1 MIKSYQTHFTSTPSL
16 ISLLELIKPVTWF
29 PPMWAFLCGVVS
41 VGALNSNNT
50 ILILSGLLL
59 AGPLVCGMSQ
69 AVNDWCDRHVDAINQ
84 PERPIPS
91 GRVSAGWGFF
101 TGIIMSATS
110 IIFAFYLG
118 SLIFFATIIGV
129 LAAWLYSLEPIRL
142 KRSAIFGPGVV
153 AICYEGLP
161 WFTGAA
167 IFTISL
173 PNKEVLIVLS
183 LYALGAHGIMTM
195 NDFKATKGDKLL
207 GINSLPVI
215 LGRKSATL
223 VACLIMLFPQLIVIS
238 LFYFWGSLVLAITLA
253 VCVLLQCLSMI
264 FLIRDPEK
272 NTPFF
277 NMTGVLLYIAGMM
290 LSANGLYLMN

>member
-1 MIKSYQTHFTSTPSL
+1 MIKSYQTHFNSTPSL

-41 VGALNSNNT
+41 VGALNSDNA

-101 TGIIMSATS
+101 TGITMSATS
-110 IIFAFYLG
+110 ILFAYYLG
-118 SLIFFATIIGV
+118 SMIFFATIIGV

-142 KRSAIFGPGVV
+142 KRSAIFGPGIV

-173 PNKEVLIVLS
+173 PNKEVLIVLTF
-183 LYALGAHGIMTM
+183 YALGAHGIMTM

-215 LGRKSATL
+215 LGSKPATL
-223 VACLIMLFPQLIVIS
+223 VACLTMLFPQLIVIS
-238 LFYFWGSLVLAITLA
+238 LFYFWGSLIIAITLA
-253 VCVLLQCLSMI
+253 VCVLLQSLSMI

>member
-16 ISLLELIKPVTWF
+16 ISLLELIKPITWF

-110 IIFAFYLG
+110 IIFAYYLG

-215 LGRKSATL
+215 LGRKPATL

-238 LFYFWGSLVLAITLA
+238 LFYFWGSLILAITLA
-253 VCVLLQCLSMI
+253 VCVLLQSLSMI

>member
-1 MIKSYQTHFTSTPSL
+1 MIKSYQTHFNSTPSL

-110 IIFAFYLG
+110 IIFAYYLG

-215 LGRKSATL
+215 LGRKPATL

-238 LFYFWGSLVLAITLA
+238 LFYFWGSLILAITLA
-253 VCVLLQCLSMI
+253 VCVLLQSLSMI

>member
-1 MIKSYQTHFTSTPSL
+1 MIKSYQTHFNSTPSL

-101 TGIIMSATS
+101 TGITMSATS
-110 IIFAFYLG
+110 ILFAYYLG

-215 LGRKSATL
+215 LGRKPATL

-238 LFYFWGSLVLAITLA
+238 LFYFWGSLILAITLA
-253 VCVLLQCLSMI
+253 VCVLLQSLSMI

>member
-101 TGIIMSATS
+101 TGIIMSVIS
-110 IIFAFYLG
+110 ILFAYYLG

-215 LGRKSATL
+215 LGRKPATL

-238 LFYFWGSLVLAITLA
+238 LFYFWGSLILALTLA
-253 VCVLLQCLSMI
+253 VCVLLQSLSMI

>member
-1 MIKSYQTHFTSTPSL
+1 MIKSYQTHLTGTPSL

-91 GRVSAGWGFF
+91 GRVSARWGFF
-101 TGIIMSATS
+101 TGIIMSVIS
-110 IIFAFYLG
+110 ILFAYYLG

-215 LGRKSATL
+215 LGRKPATL
-223 VACLIMLFPQLIVIS
+223 VACLIMLFPQLIVLS
-238 LFYFWGSLVLAITLA
+238 LFYFWGSLILAITLA
-253 VCVLLQCLSMI
+253 VCVLLQSLSMI

>member
-1 MIKSYQTHFTSTPSL
+1 MIKSYQTHFNSTPSL

-101 TGIIMSATS
+101 TGITMSAIS
-110 IIFAFYLG
+110 ILFAYYLG

-215 LGRKSATL
+215 LGRKPATL
-223 VACLIMLFPQLIVIS
+223 VACLIMLFPQLIVMS
-238 LFYFWGSLVLAITLA
+238 LFYFWESLILAITLA
-253 VCVLLQCLSMI
+253 VCVLLQSLSMI

-272 NTPFF
+272 NTPLF

>member
-41 VGALNSNNT
+41 VGALNNNNI

-110 IIFAFYLG
+110 IIFAYYLG
-118 SLIFFATIIGV
+118 SLIFFATITGV

-215 LGRKSATL
+215 LGRKPATL
-223 VACLIMLFPQLIVIS
+223 VACLIMLFPQLIVMS
-238 LFYFWGSLVLAITLA
+238 LFYFWESLILAITLA
-253 VCVLLQCLSMI
+253 VCVLLQSLSMI
-264 FLIRDPEK
+264 FLIRNPEK

>member
-41 VGALNSNNT
+41 VGAFNSNNT

-101 TGIIMSATS
+101 TGIIMSVIS
-110 IIFAFYLG
+110 ILFAYYLG

-215 LGRKSATL
+215 LGRKPATL

-238 LFYFWGSLVLAITLA
+238 LFYFWGSLILALTLAI
-253 VCVLLQCLSMI
+253 CVLLQSLSMI

>member
-91 GRVSAGWGFF
+91 GRVSARWGFF
-101 TGIIMSATS
+101 TGIIMSVIS
-110 IIFAFYLG
+110 ILFAYYLG

-215 LGRKSATL
+215 LGRKPATL

-238 LFYFWGSLVLAITLA
+238 LFYFWGSLILAIALA
-253 VCVLLQCLSMI
+253 VCVLLQSLSMI

>member
-1 MIKSYQTHFTSTPSL
+1 MIKSYQTQFTSTPSL

-41 VGALNSNNT
+41 VGALNNNNI

-91 GRVSAGWGFF
+91 GRVSARWGFF
-101 TGIIMSATS
+101 TGIIMSVIS
-110 IIFAFYLG
+110 ILFAYYLG

-215 LGRKSATL
+215 LGRKPATL

-238 LFYFWGSLVLAITLA
+238 LFYFWGSLILALTLA
-253 VCVLLQCLSMI
+253 VCVLLQSLSMI

>member
-1 MIKSYQTHFTSTPSL
+1 MIKSYQTHFNSTPSL

-41 VGALNSNNT
+41 VGALNSDNT
-50 ILILSGLLL
+50 IIILSGLLL

-110 IIFAFYLG
+110 IIFAYYLG
-118 SLIFFATIIGV
+118 SLIFFATITGV

-215 LGRKSATL
+215 LGRKPATL
-223 VACLIMLFPQLIVIS
+223 VACLIMLFPQLIVMS
-238 LFYFWGSLVLAITLA
+238 LFYFWESLILAITLA
-253 VCVLLQCLSMI
+253 VCVLLQSLSMI

-272 NTPFF
+272 NTPLF

>member
-41 VGALNSNNT
+41 VGALNNNNI

-101 TGIIMSATS
+101 TGIIMSVIS
-110 IIFAFYLG
+110 ILFAYYLG

-215 LGRKSATL
+215 LGRKPATL

-238 LFYFWGSLVLAITLA
+238 LFYFWGSLILALTLA
-253 VCVLLQCLSMI
+253 VCVLLQSLSMI

-277 NMTGVLLYIAGMM
+277 NMTGVLLYSAGMM

>member
-1 MIKSYQTHFTSTPSL
+1 MIKSYQTHFHSTPSL

-110 IIFAFYLG
+110 IIFAYYLG

-215 LGRKSATL
+215 LGRKPATL
-223 VACLIMLFPQLIVIS
+223 VACLTMLFPQLIVIS
-238 LFYFWGSLVLAITLA
+238 LFYFWGSLILAITLA
-253 VCVLLQCLSMI
+253 VCVLLQSLSMI

>member
-110 IIFAFYLG
+110 IIFAYYLG

-215 LGRKSATL
+215 LGSKPATL

-238 LFYFWGSLVLAITLA
+238 LFYFWGSLILAITLA
-253 VCVLLQCLSMI
+253 VCVLLQSLSMI

>member
-1 MIKSYQTHFTSTPSL
+1 VIKSYRINFNSTPSL

-41 VGALNSNNT
+41 VGALNSNNI
-50 ILILSGLLL
+50 ILILSGLIL

-110 IIFAFYLG
+110 ILFAYYLG
-118 SLIFFATIIGV
+118 SLIFFATIVGV

-142 KRSAIFGPGVV
+142 KRSAIFGPGIV

-173 PNKEVLIVLS
+173 PNKEVLIVLT

-195 NDFKATKGDKLL
+195 NDFKATKGDRLL
-207 GINSLPVI
+207 GVNSLPVI
-215 LGRKSATL
+215 LGSKPATL

-238 LFYFWGSLVLAITLA
+238 LFYLWGSLTLA
-253 VCVLLQCLSMI
+253 MALSFCVLLQSLSMI
-264 FLIRDPEK
+264 FLIRDPKK

-277 NMTGVLLYIAGMM
+277 NMTGVLLYIMGMM

>member
-110 IIFAFYLG
+110 ILFAYYLG

-215 LGRKSATL
+215 LGRKPATL

-238 LFYFWGSLVLAITLA
+238 LFYFWGSLILAITLA
-253 VCVLLQCLSMI
+253 VCVLLQSLSMI

>member
-41 VGALNSNNT
+41 VGALKSNNT

-91 GRVSAGWGFF
+91 GRVSARWGFF
-101 TGIIMSATS
+101 TGIIMSVIS
-110 IIFAFYLG
+110 ILFAYYLG

-215 LGRKSATL
+215 LGRKPATL

-238 LFYFWGSLVLAITLA
+238 LFYFWGSLILAITLA
-253 VCVLLQCLSMI
+253 VCVLLQSLSMI

>member
-101 TGIIMSATS
+101 TGIIMSVTS
-110 IIFAFYLG
+110 IIFAYYLG

-215 LGRKSATL
+215 LGRKPATL

-238 LFYFWGSLVLAITLA
+238 LFYFWGSLILAITLA
-253 VCVLLQCLSMI
+253 VCVLLQSLSMI

>member
-91 GRVSAGWGFF
+91 GRVSARWGFF
-101 TGIIMSATS
+101 TGIIMSVIS
-110 IIFAFYLG
+110 ILFAYYLG

-215 LGRKSATL
+215 LGRKPATL

-238 LFYFWGSLVLAITLA
+238 LFYFWGSLILAITLA
-253 VCVLLQCLSMI
+253 VCVLLQSLSMI

>member
-110 IIFAFYLG
+110 IIFAYYLG

-215 LGRKSATL
+215 LGRKPATL

-238 LFYFWGSLVLAITLA
+238 LFYFWGSLILAIALA
-253 VCVLLQCLSMI
+253 VCVLLQSLSMI

>member
-110 IIFAFYLG
+110 IIFAYYLG

-167 IFTISL
+167 IFTISV
-173 PNKEVLIVLS
+173 PNKEVLIVLT

-215 LGRKSATL
+215 LGRKPATL
-223 VACLIMLFPQLIVIS
+223 VACLIMLFPQLIVMS
-238 LFYFWGSLVLAITLA
+238 LFYFWESLILAITLA
-253 VCVLLQCLSMI
+253 VCVLLQSFSMI

>member
-110 IIFAFYLG
+110 IIFAYYLG

-215 LGRKSATL
+215 LGRKPATL

-238 LFYFWGSLVLAITLA
+238 LFYFWGSLILALTLA
-253 VCVLLQCLSMI
+253 VCVLLQSLSMI

-290 LSANGLYLMN
+290 LSANGLFLMN

>member
-50 ILILSGLLL
+50 ILILAGLLL

-101 TGIIMSATS
+101 TGITMSFTS
-110 IIFAFYLG
+110 ILFAYYLG

-129 LAAWLYSLEPIRL
+129 FAAWLYSLEPVRL

-207 GINSLPVI
+207 GIKSLPVI
-215 LGRKSATL
+215 LGRKPATL
-223 VACLIMLFPQLIVIS
+223 VACLIMLFPQLIVMS
-238 LFYFWGSLVLAITLA
+238 LFYFWESLILAITLA
-253 VCVLLQCLSMI
+253 VCVLLQSLSMI

>member
-91 GRVSAGWGFF
+91 GRVSARWGFF
-101 TGIIMSATS
+101 TSIIMSVIS
-110 IIFAFYLG
+110 ILFAYYLG

-215 LGRKSATL
+215 LGRKPATL

-238 LFYFWGSLVLAITLA
+238 LFYFWGSLILAITLA
-253 VCVLLQCLSMI
+253 VCVLLQSLSMI

>member
-41 VGALNSNNT
+41 VGALNSNNI

-110 IIFAFYLG
+110 IIFAYYLG

-215 LGRKSATL
+215 LGRKPATL

-238 LFYFWGSLVLAITLA
+238 LFYFWGSLILAITLA
-253 VCVLLQCLSMI
+253 VCVLLQSLSMI

>member
-41 VGALNSNNT
+41 VGALNSNNI

-91 GRVSAGWGFF
+91 GRVSARWGFF
-101 TGIIMSATS
+101 TGIIMSVIS
-110 IIFAFYLG
+110 ILFAYYLG

-215 LGRKSATL
+215 LGRKPATL

-238 LFYFWGSLVLAITLA
+238 LFYFWGSLILALTLA
-253 VCVLLQCLSMI
+253 VCVLLQSLSMI

>member
-110 IIFAFYLG
+110 IIFAYYLG
-118 SLIFFATIIGV
+118 SLIFFATIMGV

-215 LGRKSATL
+215 LGRKTATL

-238 LFYFWGSLVLAITLA
+238 LFYFWGSLILAITLA
-253 VCVLLQCLSMI
+253 VCVLLQSLSMI

>member
-1 MIKSYQTHFTSTPSL
+1 MIKSYQTHFTSTPRL

-84 PERPIPS
+84 PDRPIPS

-101 TGIIMSATS
+101 TGITMSAIS
-110 IIFAFYLG
+110 ILFAYYLG

-215 LGRKSATL
+215 LGRKPATL
-223 VACLIMLFPQLIVIS
+223 LACLIMLFPQLIVMS
-238 LFYFWGSLVLAITLA
+238 LFYFWGSLILAITLA
-253 VCVLLQCLSMI
+253 VCVLFQSLSML

-272 NTPFF
+272 NTPLF

>member
-110 IIFAFYLG
+110 IIFAYYLG

-215 LGRKSATL
+215 LGRKPATL
-223 VACLIMLFPQLIVIS
+223 VACLIMLFPQLIVMS
-238 LFYFWGSLVLAITLA
+238 LFYFWGSLILAITLA
-253 VCVLLQCLSMI
+253 VCVLLQSLSMI

-272 NTPFF
+272 NTPLF

>member
-1 MIKSYQTHFTSTPSL
+1 MIKSYQTHFNSTPSL

-50 ILILSGLLL
+50 ILILAGLLL

-101 TGIIMSATS
+101 TGITMSAIS
-110 IIFAFYLG
+110 ILFAYYLG

-215 LGRKSATL
+215 LGRKPATL
-223 VACLIMLFPQLIVIS
+223 VACLIMLFPQLIVMS
-238 LFYFWGSLVLAITLA
+238 LFYFWESLILAITLA
-253 VCVLLQCLSMI
+253 VCVLLQSLSMI

-272 NTPFF
+272 NTPLF

>member
-41 VGALNSNNT
+41 VGALNNNNI

-101 TGIIMSATS
+101 TGIIMSVIS
-110 IIFAFYLG
+110 ILFAYYLG

-215 LGRKSATL
+215 LGRKPATL
-223 VACLIMLFPQLIVIS
+223 VACFIMLFPQLIVIS
-238 LFYFWGSLVLAITLA
+238 LFYFWGSLILAITLA
-253 VCVLLQCLSMI
+253 VCVLLQSLSMI

>member
-41 VGALNSNNT
+41 VGALNNNNT

-110 IIFAFYLG
+110 ILFAYYLG

-215 LGRKSATL
+215 LGRKPATL

-238 LFYFWGSLVLAITLA
+238 LFYFWGSLILAITLA
-253 VCVLLQCLSMI
+253 VCVLLQSLSMI

>member
-41 VGALNSNNT
+41 VGALNSDNT
-50 ILILSGLLL
+50 MLILSGLLL

-91 GRVSAGWGFF
+91 GRVSARWGFF
-101 TGIIMSATS
+101 TGIIMSVIS
-110 IIFAFYLG
+110 ILFAYYLG

-215 LGRKSATL
+215 LGRKPATL

-238 LFYFWGSLVLAITLA
+238 LFYFWGSLIIALTLA
-253 VCVLLQCLSMI
+253 VCVLLQSLSMI

>member
-1 MIKSYQTHFTSTPSL
+1 MIKSYQLNFDSTPSL

-41 VGALNSNNT
+41 VGALNSDNT

-101 TGIIMSATS
+101 TGITMSATS
-110 IIFAFYLG
+110 ILFAYYLG

-173 PNKEVLIVLS
+173 PNKEVLIVLT

-215 LGRKSATL
+215 LGSKPATL
-223 VACLIMLFPQLIVIS
+223 VACLIMLFPRLIVIS
-238 LFYFWGSLVLAITLA
+238 LFYFWGSLILAITLA
-253 VCVLLQCLSMI
+253 VCVLLQSLSMI

-272 NTPFF
+272 NAPFF

>member
-50 ILILSGLLL
+50 ILILAGLLL

-101 TGIIMSATS
+101 TGITMSAIS
-110 IIFAFYLG
+110 ILFAYYLG

-215 LGRKSATL
+215 LGRKPATL
-223 VACLIMLFPQLIVIS
+223 VACLIMLFPQLIVMS
-238 LFYFWGSLVLAITLA
+238 LFYFWGSLILAITLA
-253 VCVLLQCLSMI
+253 VCVLLQSLSMI

-272 NTPFF
+272 NTPLF

>member
-1 MIKSYQTHFTSTPSL
+1 MIKSYQTHFNSKPSL
-16 ISLLELIKPVTWF
+16 MSLLELTKPVTWF

-110 IIFAFYLG
+110 IIFAYYLG

-215 LGRKSATL
+215 LGRKPATL

-238 LFYFWGSLVLAITLA
+238 LFYFWGSLILAITLA
-253 VCVLLQCLSMI
+253 VCVLLQSLSMI

>member
-101 TGIIMSATS
+101 TGIIMSVIS
-110 IIFAFYLG
+110 ILFAYYLG

-215 LGRKSATL
+215 LGRKPATF
-223 VACLIMLFPQLIVIS
+223 VACLIMLLPQLIVIS
-238 LFYFWGSLVLAITLA
+238 LFYFWGSLILALTLA
-253 VCVLLQCLSMI
+253 VCVLLQSLSMI

>member
-1 MIKSYQTHFTSTPSL
+1 MIKSYQTHFNSTPSL

-50 ILILSGLLL
+50 ILILAGLLL

-101 TGIIMSATS
+101 TGITMSATS
-110 IIFAFYLG
+110 ILFAYYLG

-215 LGRKSATL
+215 LGRKPATL
-223 VACLIMLFPQLIVIS
+223 VACLIMLFPQLIVMS
-238 LFYFWGSLVLAITLA
+238 LFYFWESLILAITLA
-253 VCVLLQCLSMI
+253 VCVLLQSLSMI

-272 NTPFF
+272 NTPLF

>member
-1 MIKSYQTHFTSTPSL
+1 MIKSYQTHFTSKPSL

-110 IIFAFYLG
+110 IIFAYYLG

-215 LGRKSATL
+215 LGKEPATL

-238 LFYFWGSLVLAITLA
+238 LFYFWGSLILAITLA
-253 VCVLLQCLSMI
+253 VCVLLQSLSMI